1 MRYNVFFDNQSVSIT
16 HDDKVILSNI
26 TLKFNVSRAL
36 GVEFSPSEI
45 EREENL
51 IRISF
56 KRKKSFTYGELRHA
70 ILELEEVGSSLKVS
84 LNALASRYN
93 FLAHGAADLCFTMPS
108 GTAGALALDSVV
120 PCWMNVSFPGSMT
133 ELKESVDS
141 LAFKANGVDVH
152 LLPLCNDKTAS
163 RICSDGLKI
172 SPRNNGASEINSTV
186 MCITAS
192 DDPYKAV
199 HEGFVNMSSVGAI
212 SVPLAA
218 DRKYPEALEGLGW
231 CTWEAFHHG
240 LTSEKVL
247 AKMDEFAAMGHV
259 PSWVLLDDGWA
270 NYNEGKLVTMS
281 EDKSK
286 FPDGLIGLTTI
297 LKEKYGVKA
306 IGVWC
311 GMGGHWKGIDPNGEV
326 MAKYGDCFFQSL
338 SGIKPGPTEER
349 AFKFWDAWFEYLK
362 AQGIDFVK
370 VDVQGAQSGFYDVY
384 YSGAAGT
391 KAIHSAL
398 DRAAEKHFG
407 GALINCM
414 GAVMELAL
422 CRPSSFIN
430 RTSYD
435 FYPNRKYDLAFH
447 TIQSVYTSTVHN
459 EIHCCDFDM
468 FFSKHDWGQ
477 ASGAMAIMSGGPVY
491 LSDNLGSSD
500 PEIISKLCIDN
511 GNLYRYDIAAKPTVD
526 CYYVDCSKAAT
537 PLKFFSRAND
547 NIGFMA
553 LGVTKDKT
561 VRGAFKFADLPAGVV
576 KAEKYLLHDYDSGK
590 YTLVDEKS
598 AIPFALGYEDCVIY
612 TLYPVAEDGTVSVGD
627 PRYYCEGSMPAVK
640 TVHYSELID

>member
-1 MRYNVFFDNQSVSIT
+1 MKYNVFFDNQSVSIT

-212 SVPLAA
+212 SVPLAS

-240 LTSEKVL
+240 LTSEKEL
-247 AKMDEFAAMGHV
+247 AKMDEIAALNARIAEMEKNHAEA
-259 PSWVLLDDGWA
+259 LDA
-270 NYNEGKLVTMS
+270 LKAEHGKAF
-281 EDKSK
+281 ED
-286 FPDGLIGLTTI
+286 FTA
-297 LKEKYGVKA
+297 EKA
-306 IGVWC
+306 
-311 GMGGHWKGIDPNGEV
+311 GEV
-326 MAKYGDCFFQSL
+326 DALKNEHLKAMEAKDAEMAEKESGFNAQIADLQAQIEASKSAMEAKEAEIKELERAGTQQPQAEAPADNSL
-338 SGIKPGPTEER
+338 EATTKVDGRVCKPGMSAKER
-349 AFKFWDAWFEYLK
+349 RE
-362 AQGIDFVK
+362 
-370 VDVQGAQSGFYDVY
+370 
-384 YSGAAGT
+384 
-391 KAIHSAL
+391 AL
-398 DRAAEKHFG
+398 ANQYG
-407 GALINCM
+407 
-414 GAVMELAL
+414 
-422 CRPSSFIN
+422 RP
-430 RTSYD
+430 R
-435 FYPNRKYDLAFH
+435 
-447 TIQSVYTSTVHN
+447 
-459 EIHCCDFDM
+459 C
-468 FFSKHDWGQ
+468 
-477 ASGAMAIMSGGPVY
+477 
-491 LSDNLGSSD
+491 
-500 PEIISKLCIDN
+500 
-511 GNLYRYDIAAKPTVD
+511 
-526 CYYVDCSKAAT
+526 
-537 PLKFFSRAND
+537 
-547 NIGFMA
+547 
-553 LGVTKDKT
+553 
-561 VRGAFKFADLPAGVV
+561 
-576 KAEKYLLHDYDSGK
+576 
-590 YTLVDEKS
+590 
-598 AIPFALGYEDCVIY
+598 
-612 TLYPVAEDGTVSVGD
+612 
-627 PRYYCEGSMPAVK
+627 
-640 TVHYSELID
+640 